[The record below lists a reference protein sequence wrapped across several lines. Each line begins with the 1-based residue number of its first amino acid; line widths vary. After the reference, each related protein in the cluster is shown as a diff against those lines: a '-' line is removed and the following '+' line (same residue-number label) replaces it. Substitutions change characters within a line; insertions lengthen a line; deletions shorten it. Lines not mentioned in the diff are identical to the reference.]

1 MKTKIDKKIKEIVKT
16 FNLNEYGSKFVQAD
30 NEYKLLIKNGYSTR
44 RESNIPD
51 IEEKSKL
58 RYRINSNS

>member
-1 MKTKIDKKIKEIVKT
+1 MKTMIDKKIKELTKT
-16 FNLNEYGSKFVQAD
+16 FKISDYGSKLIKAD
-30 NEYKLLIKNGYSTR
+30 IEYKTLIQKGYSSK

-58 RYRINSNS
+58 RYTIGSNI